1 MSDMEIYRQLR
12 GEALLPFP
20 RVQFWETENPC

>member
-1 MSDMEIYRQLR
+1 MNAMAISRQLR
-12 GEALLPFP
+12 GEALLLLP